1 MTNRDR
7 KKARC
12 ASTDGFVRARL
23 QPHRNAMGTGAASAA
38 EVCLASTKHA
48 SSNRFPTH
56 KLALRVCIVAALAFA
71 IVLTPPLHAQDS
83 SSPHAKALND
93 RIMCM
98 CGGCSD
104 AAGKCTHSGG
114 TFAGPCATAQKEMK
128 EVSDRVSSGQ
138 SDDLVL
144 QSFVQEYGP
153 TVLISPP
160 AEGFNLWAWLMPIIV
175 PLAGI
180 ALALFFITRWR
191 KRVTAAPPPRIS
203 PDLLARAQQDL
214 SARSDD

>member
-1 MTNRDR
+1 M
-7 KKARC
+7 KA
-12 ASTDGFVRARL
+12 AL
-23 QPHRNAMGTGAASAA
+23 AA
-38 EVCLASTKHA
+38 EVCPASFDLTRMRKFA
-48 SSNRFPTH
+48 SSVSIVM
-56 KLALRVCIVAALAFA
+56 ALLFAVAFA
-71 IVLTPPLHAQDS
+71 SPLRAQDS
-83 SSPHAKALND
+83 SSPRAKALND

-114 TFAGPCATAQKEMK
+114 AFAGPCAFAQKEMK
-128 EVSDRVSSGQ
+128 EVSDRVASGQ

-160 AEGFNLWAWLMPIIV
+160 AKGFNLWAWLMPIIV

-180 ALALFFITRWR
+180 ALALFFIMRWR
-191 KRVTAAPPPRIS
+191 KRVAAAPAPRVS
-203 PDLLARAQQDL
+203 SDLLARAQHDMSTRL
-214 SARSDD
+214 ND